1 MCFSLESFSPIIR
14 AGQPILVDLID
25 LAVFLSQ
32 IALLRWL
39 TFLFES
45 LTVTLKFLVDFFL
58 CSHSRISST
67 MTFPPLGNSDHVIVS
82 VSIDFLSYSQ
92 WDALFHRIPYDCSC
106 VDWNSLFDH
115 LTDVSC

>member
-1 MCFSLESFSPIIR
+1 M
-14 AGQPILVDLID
+14 
-25 LAVFLSQ
+25 
-32 IALLRWL
+32 
-39 TFLFES
+39 
-45 LTVTLKFLVDFFL
+45 TLKFLLDFFS

-67 MTFPPLGNSDHVIVS
+67 MTCAPLGNSDYVIVS

-92 WDALFHRIPYDCSC
+92 WDAPFHRIPYDYSC